1 MDMSEHA
8 ARLRAMGGTYTPNR
22 DKVLD
27 GLVAKLG
34 TAPKR
39 GGGGFNPQRV
49 KSVRGA
55 DGVDRL
61 VYVESPDSAYVINI
75 DGSMGEALSE
85 RDRRN
90 LAVDLA
96 RENRQRGQDGL
107 PPLDFSGD
115 LPSSAPPAQ
124 APLPQAA
131 PSPSQTPSLAP
142 VAAPAPRR
150 SSDLVPSGAP
160 ADPSLRRPVYHG
172 RRRPSH
178 GRGGGGGSRGGDSIG
193 QSITNNRMLDVIP
206 QHEAMKRRG
215 DKEGAAALAH
225 EVLSNP
231 NTRDQYEG
239 GVDADGWPW
248 LRRKGQA
255 TPRAPRGSVG
265 ARVGPRAHA
274 DRNRQSESG
283 PISSNTITRGQLKLY
298 AQTYGMGV
306 REALAAAKEEG
317 YRIAA

>member
-39 GGGGFNPQRV
+39 GGSGFNAQRV
-49 KSVRGA
+49 KPLRGA
-55 DGVDRL
+55 DGIDRL
-61 VYVESPDSAYVINI
+61 VYVDSPDDAHYINV
-75 DGSMGEALSE
+75 DGSPGEPLSE

-90 LAVDLA
+90 LNIDLA
-96 RENRQRGQDGL
+96 RENRQRAEDGL

-124 APLPQAA
+124 EPLPQTA

-142 VAAPAPRR
+142 VAAPATRR
-150 SSDLVPSGAP
+150 SSDLVPVPGAK
-160 ADPSLRRPVYHG
+160 ADPSLRRPAYHG
-172 RRRPSH
+172 RRRPSY
-178 GRGGGGGSRGGDSIG
+178 GRGGGGGGSRGGDSIG
-193 QSITNNRMLDVIP
+193 QSITNNRMLGLVG
-206 QHEAMKRRG
+206 EFETAKRRG
-215 DKEGAAALAH
+215 DLDAARGIAN
-225 EVLSNP
+225 EIRSNP
-231 NTRDQYEG
+231 STARDYEVG
-239 GVDADGWPW
+239 EDAQGNPYVK
-248 LRRKGQA
+248 RRA
-255 TPRAPRGSVG
+255 
-265 ARVGPRAHA
+265 PRAHA

-298 AQTYGMGV
+298 AQTYGMSV
-306 REALAAAKEEG
+306 RDALAAAKEEG